1 MQGLACADPK
11 TPNPELCAALAMQ
24 SPASPKDPLVYIDS
38 AGAGSSAVA
47 SQPGVPSAPAR
58 NVAPAI
64 PPDPVTDLQ
73 RLASESSGQLLP
85 IFGRELFH
93 ASPSTF
99 APVDQ
104 IPVLP
109 DYVVGP
115 GDEILVRLWGHTNF
129 NGRLTVD
136 RSGSIYIPN
145 VGDVHVAGQRF
156 SDLQGQLEREVSR
169 TYRNFQLSV
178 GLGQLRSIRVFVL
191 GEARQPGSYTVSS
204 LATVFN
210 ALLAS
215 GGPTVQ
221 GSIRKIE
228 LRRGGKAV
236 TTVDLYELLLHG
248 DKSKDVALQSGDVI
262 FIPFVGPQVAISGS
276 VRHPAIYELKQD
288 TSVADLLA
296 LAGGFSATASDASLS
311 VDRISDHSDRIA
323 LSIKLDQAGL
333 STPVREG
340 DVIHADSILRAF
352 KDSVTIRGNLANV
365 ERFSW
370 HPGMKLSDIIPDRE
384 SLLTHDYWRERNRLG
399 LPTPL
404 FEPLAKDEH
413 ERVQQTTEE
422 SSTTATDDSSNE
434 VLRRGSTSSDSRT
447 RSSASLPGG
456 SQLTRSAL
464 AEQQQSASDRLGPTN
479 ARRIDLKL
487 PAPEIDWS
495 YAVIERLDPK
505 TLRSTLVPFNLGRLV
520 NDHDQSQDQL
530 LQPGDVVTI
539 LSQADVHVSTDEQ
552 TKFVRLEGEF
562 GSAGVYSVGADE
574 TLRDVVRRA
583 GGLTSKAYLFG
594 ASFTRESARV
604 LQQERLDEYVSQ
616 LSVQMQRSS
625 ATRAMSS
632 LNPLAAGSDM
642 AAQEEMLNKL
652 RRMRATGRVVL
663 ELKAD
668 SSGIESVPA
677 IPLENGDTFSVPSR
691 PLMVSMIGAVYG
703 QNVLLYRPDR
713 KVRDY
718 LDLAGRP
725 NRVADQRREFIIRA
739 DGSILSRDTA
749 PGGLWSKGFESTPVY
764 PGDTIVV
771 PEKPIKPST
780 LRDVVD
786 WSQVFSQFAIGAAG
800 LDAVVK

>member
-1 MQGLACADPK
+1 MATQNVS
-11 TPNPELCAALAMQ
+11 T
-24 SPASPKDPLVYIDS
+24 PKDPDVYVDS
-38 AGAGSSAVA
+38 AGAANTA
-47 SQPGVPSAPAR
+47 ETPGRVPAMPTR
-58 NVAPAI
+58 NLTPKL

-73 RLASESSGQLLP
+73 RLARESSGQMLP

-93 ASPSTF
+93 APPTTF

-109 DYVVGP
+109 DYVIGP
-115 GDEILVRLWGHTNF
+115 GDELLLRLWGHTNF

-136 RSGSIYIPN
+136 RSGSIYIPE
-145 VGDVHVAGQRF
+145 VGDVHVAGQKF
-156 SDLQGQLEREVSR
+156 ADLQPQLERELSR
-169 TYRNFQLSV
+169 TYRNFQMSV
-178 GLGQLRSIRVFVL
+178 ELGQLRSIRVFVL
-191 GEARQPGSYTVSS
+191 GEARQPGTYTVSS

-221 GSIRKIE
+221 GSMRKIE
-228 LRRGGKAV
+228 LRRAGQMVA
-236 TTVDLYELLLHG
+236 TVDLYDLLLRG
-248 DKSKDVALQSGDVI
+248 DKTKDLTLQSGDVI
-262 FIPFVGPQVAISGS
+262 FIPFVGPQVAMGGS
-276 VRHPAIYELKQD
+276 VRHPAVYEVRQE
-288 TSVADLLA
+288 TTVGDLLT
-296 LAGGFSATASDASLS
+296 LAGGLSTTASESSLS
-311 VDRISDHSDRIA
+311 IDRISEHSDRMA
-323 LSIKLDQAGL
+323 LSIKLDSAGL
-333 STPVREG
+333 ATPVREG
-340 DVIHADSILRAF
+340 DVIHADPILRAY
-352 KDSVTIRGNLANV
+352 KDSVTIRGNLANA
-365 ERFSW
+365 ERFAW
-370 HPGMKLSDIIPDRE
+370 HAGMKLSDIIPDRE
-384 SLLTHDYWRERNRLG
+384 SLLTRDYWSERNRMG

-404 FEPLAKDEH
+404 FEPLAKDRR
-413 ERVQQTTEE
+413 ERTTEARDE
-422 SSTTATDDSSNE
+422 RPDGTTDRATDDGLKDVASDTQNE
-434 VLRRGSTSSDSRT
+434 SAADVPGPGDRYVDPRTRPTGGVAGASRLT
-447 RSSASLPGG
+447 RSS
-456 SQLTRSAL
+456 L

-479 ARRIDLKL
+479 TRRVDVKL

-505 TLRSTLVPFNLGRLV
+505 TLRNTLVPFNLGRLV
-520 NDHDQSQDQL
+520 NDHDESQDL
-530 LQPGDVVTI
+530 PLQPGDVVTI

-562 GSAGVYSVGADE
+562 RSAGIYSVSPDE

-583 GGLTSKAYLFG
+583 GGLTGKAYLFG

-632 LNPLAAGSDM
+632 LNPIAAGGDM

-652 RRMRATGRVVL
+652 RSMRATGRVVL
-663 ELKAD
+663 ELKPD
-668 SSGIESVPA
+668 SSGIDSVPD
-677 IPLENGDTFSVPSR
+677 IPVENGDTFSVPSR

-739 DGSILSRDTA
+739 DGSILSRDAA
-749 PGGLWSKGFESTPVY
+749 PSGLWSKGFESTPVY